1 MVHPLIEESNK
12 LQQAGSQAVSQSSY
26 GPEESPEDV
35 VISGMAIRCSQS
47 ENMDEFADNLFN
59 GINMVHVNLE
69 RCDEDFFGVPKQHGF
84 IKDIRK
90 FDATFFGVHPKQAE
104 GMDPQLRI
112 LHEVAYETIVD
123 AGIDPASLKNSNTGV
138 FIGMSN
144 SDAREAWTAGDV
156 SGRFQGCYITVVC
169 EKSQILQNGKIVLC
183 KQVRNWWMTS

>member
-1 MVHPLIEESNK
+1 MVHPLIEQSNK
-12 LQQAGSQAVSQSSY
+12 LREADSLTVSQSICN
-26 GPEESPEDV
+26 PEESPEDV
-35 VISGMAIRCSQS
+35 VISGMSIRGPQS

-59 GINMVHVNLE
+59 GVNMVHVNLD
-69 RCDEDFFGVPKQHGF
+69 RCAEDFFGVPKEHGF

-90 FDATFFGVHPKQAE
+90 FDATFFGVHPKQAD

-144 SDAREAWTAGDV
+144 SDVREAWTACDV
-156 SGRFQGCYITVVC
+156 T
-169 EKSQILQNGKIVLC
+169 GKYKPQYGV
-183 KQVRNWWMTS
+183 TS